1 MRRFRYKDIEVYDNY
16 KRNALSKIIQILKK
30 RKDIVVTKVVSM
42 SMQKKELEDKLDEQH
57 ENIIIWWCLCDYF
70 SKHED
75 PNTLLNHEK
84 TKLIP
89 LMEKIRNYTVKNM
102 DTVKIKRNALTYFL
116 KEKYDYLE
124 KPSNLKPI
132 ICGKFYEEKIDEK
145 YLDEV
150 INNFIDGIDDLI
162 EVLSNTKISISNY
175 VKKYFGK

>member
-1 MRRFRYKDIEVYDNY
+1 
-16 KRNALSKIIQILKK
+16 
-30 RKDIVVTKVVSM
+30 
-42 SMQKKELEDKLDEQH
+42 
-57 ENIIIWWCLCDYF
+57 
-70 SKHED
+70 
-75 PNTLLNHEK
+75 
-84 TKLIP
+84 
-89 LMEKIRNYTVKNM
+89 MEKIRNYTVKNM